1 MGWNRLRLDRRG
13 YFLIITEPKDLIGR
27 YVARKCG
34 ITTQWGDFQA
44 AASVNSEG
52 EIEAGCIFY
61 GYLWPNIMMN
71 VAAERMTPAF
81 AFAMTSYPFVN
92 LKCRSI
98 TGMIKKKNKA
108 SRRFAE
114 HLGAEL
120 RGVLKE
126 AAADDDVLIYQ
137 LMSEKASRWLGSPYA
152 HKCAKELRNGLGRTR
167 QEQFAPAC
175 A

>member
-1 MGWNRLRLDRRG
+1 MIL
-13 YFLIITEPKDLIGR
+13 TEPKELIAR

-34 ITTQWGDFQA
+34 ITTHWGDYQA
-44 AASVNSEG
+44 AASVNSDD
-52 EIEAGCIFY
+52 EIEAGVIFY
-61 GYLWPNIMMN
+61 GYRWPNIMMN

-81 AFAMTSYPFVN
+81 AFAMVSYPFVT

-98 TGMIKKKNKA
+98 TGMILKGNKA

-120 RGVLKE
+120 RGTLKQ
-126 AAADDDVLIYQ
+126 AAENDDVLIYQ
-137 LMSEKASRWLGSPYA
+137 LMAEKASGWLGSNYA
-152 HKCAKELRNGLGRTR
+152 QKCAKELSSGLGHSR
-167 QEQFAPAC
+167 QRQLAPAC